1 MDIKNICQNLYAT
14 LNLERKMVGIKFIF
28 TKEHFEKLDIPK
40 LNSKVNYCY
49 MVKMAS
55 NGREFKANEENFN
68 CLASARALGIIS
80 SNNYVDSGQ
89 HYGKHGLYDS
99 LATAKKV
106 QKDITFINHS
116 IYGIEIRPLENFIKE
131 PDVVIIITNPYNVMR
146 IVQAY
151 TYKYGV
157 HKNITL
163 GGNQGICSECTAVPY
178 ENNDL
183 NISTLCSGT
192 RFFCKWD
199 ECDMGVGFP
208 FNKLK
213 DIENGIL
220 KTLNPTEQNYKKK
233 KIELKCK
240 NIENNI
246 DIKYNENYFVNYK

>member
-1 MDIKNICQNLYAT
+1 
-14 LNLERKMVGIKFIF
+14 MVGIKFIF

-106 QKDITFINHS
+106 QKDITFINHL

-131 PDVVIIITNPYNVMR
+131 PDVVVIITNPYNVMR

-192 RFFCKWD
+192 RF
-199 ECDMGVGFP
+199 
-208 FNKLK
+208 L
-213 DIENGIL
+213 
-220 KTLNPTEQNYKKK
+220 
-233 KIELKCK
+233 
-240 NIENNI
+240 
-246 DIKYNENYFVNYK
+246 